1 MSTNKKMLGELL
13 VEHNL
18 ISNAQL
24 MEALTKQKTSK
35 KRLGEIVVEL
45 GFVNEKELYTLLA
58 SQMGF
63 KYVSLQNAELNV
75 DVVMTI
81 NQNLAQKHMAIPI
94 DIENDKLVIAMAD
107 PSNIL
112 ALDDISIYSKK
123 EIIPVLASPREIAA
137 NINKYYGE
145 QIVKNAVKEFKMEN
159 GLSDAEIEGND
170 STKQQALEAPIIK
183 MVNSL
188 IEQAIRSRASD
199 IHIEPHEKYAKVRF
213 RIDGGLKEISQ
224 IDPRILPAIV
234 TRIKISGGMN
244 IAEKRRPQDGR
255 ASFSLEGIAF
265 DLRISTV
272 PTVYGE
278 KVVMRLT
285 DKRGILKSKDALG
298 LSPED
303 MKAFNE
309 ILKSPNG
316 IILVT
321 GPTGS
326 GKSTTLYATLRELNK
341 EDVNILTV
349 EDPVESVVPGINQ
362 VQVNTKAGVDFASVL
377 RSFLRQDPDI
387 IMVGEIR
394 DTETANIAV
403 RAAITGHLVLSTL
416 HTNDAPSTIAR
427 LIDMG
432 IEPFL
437 LSTSLNGIIAQR
449 LVKRLCD
456 KCKTPYEPTDKELSC
471 LDLFDRSEMNFYK
484 PVGCPACHHTGYSG
498 RIGVFEVLPIT
509 PNIRQLITS
518 NATTEDIKFVAM
530 REGLSTLWRSCSKL
544 VAKGV
549 TTIDELIRIT
559 YVEE

>member
-1 MSTNKKMLGELL
+1 MSTNKKMLGEVL
-13 VEHNL
+13 VESNL
-18 ISNAQL
+18 ISDTQL
-24 MEALTKQKTSK
+24 AEALAKQRTSK

-45 GFVNEKELYTLLA
+45 GFVSEKDLYTLLA
-58 SQMGF
+58 NEMGF
-63 KYVSLQNAELNV
+63 KYVSLQNAELDTNIV
-75 DVVMTI
+75 SKI
-81 NQNLAQKHMAIPI
+81 NQNLAQKHSAIPI
-94 DIENDKLVIAMAD
+94 NIENDKLVVAMTD

-112 ALDDISIYSKK
+112 ALDDISIYTNM
-123 EIIPVLASPREIAA
+123 EITPVFASPREIAA

-145 QIVKNAVKEFKMEN
+145 QVVKSAVEEFKIEN

-170 STKQQALEAPIIK
+170 STKNQALEAPIIK

-199 IHIEPHEKYAKVRF
+199 IHIEPHEKFAKVRF
-213 RIDGGLKEISQ
+213 RIDGSLKNISQ

-272 PTVYGE
+272 PTVFGE

-303 MKAFNE
+303 MKTYDD

-326 GKSTTLYATLRELNK
+326 GKSTTLYATLRELSR
-341 EDVNILTV
+341 EDVNVVTV

-362 VQVNTKAGVDFASVL
+362 VQVNAKAGVDFASVL
-377 RSFLRQDPDI
+377 RTFLRQDPDI

-394 DTETANIAV
+394 DSETANIAV

-427 LIDMG
+427 LVDMG

-456 KCKTPYEPTDKELSC
+456 KCKEQYEPTDKELSC
-471 LDLFDRSEMNFYK
+471 LDLFDRSEMNFYR
-484 PVGCPACHHTGYSG
+484 PVGCPACHYTGYSG
-498 RIGVFEVLPIT
+498 RVGVFEILPIT

-530 REGLSTLWRSCSKL
+530 REGLNTLWRSCSKL
-544 VAKGV
+544 VAKGI
-549 TTIDELIRIT
+549 TTFDELIRIT
-559 YVEE
+559 YVDE

>member
-13 VEHNL
+13 VENNL
-18 ISNAQL
+18 ISNTQL

-45 GFVNEKELYTLLA
+45 GFVSEKDLYTLLA
-58 SQMGF
+58 NQMGV
-63 KYVSLQNAELNV
+63 KYVSLQNV
-75 DVVMTI
+75 DLEADIVMNISQT
-81 NQNLAQKHMAIPI
+81 LAQKHMAIPI
-94 DIENDKLVIAMAD
+94 YIENDKLVLAMSD

-112 ALDDISIYSKK
+112 ALDDISLYSNM
-123 EIIPVLASPREIAA
+123 EIIPVLASPREIAIS
-137 NINKYYGE
+137 INKYFGE
-145 QIVKNAVKEFKMEN
+145 QVVNNAVEEFKIEN
-159 GLSDAEIEGND
+159 GLTDYEVEETDVS
-170 STKQQALEAPIIK
+170 KQEAMEAPIIK

-213 RIDGGLKEISQ
+213 RIDGGLKDISQ

-255 ASFSLEGIAF
+255 ASFSLDGIAF
-265 DLRISTV
+265 DLRISTI

-285 DKRGILKSKDALG
+285 DKRGLLKSIDALG

-303 MKAFNE
+303 MRAYNE

-349 EDPVESVVPGINQ
+349 EDPVESVVPGVNQ
-362 VQVNTKAGVDFASVL
+362 VQVNTKADVDFANVL

-394 DTETANIAV
+394 DTETANIAI

-437 LSTSLNGIIAQR
+437 IGTSLNGVVAQR

-456 KCKTPYEPTDKELSC
+456 KCKQPYTPTEKELSC

-484 PVGCPACHHTGYSG
+484 PIGCPACHHTGYSG

-530 REGLSTLWRSCSKL
+530 REGLNTIWRSCSKL
-544 VAKGV
+544 VAQGV

>member
-13 VEHNL
+13 VENNL
-18 ISNAQL
+18 LSNDQL
-24 MEALTKQKTSK
+24 MEALSMQKTTK

-45 GFVNEKELYTLLA
+45 GFVNEKDLYTLLA
-58 SQMGF
+58 NQMGF
-63 KYVSLQNAELNV
+63 KYVSLQNAELDINI
-75 DVVMTI
+75 VMMI
-81 NQNLAQKHMAIPI
+81 SQNLAQKHTAIPI
-94 DIENDKLVIAMAD
+94 DIENEKLVLAMSD

-112 ALDDISIYSKK
+112 ALDDISIYTNR
-123 EIIPVLASPREIAA
+123 EIIPVLASPREIAE
-137 NINKYYGE
+137 NINKHFGE
-145 QIVKNAVKEFKMEN
+145 QVVRNAVEEFKLEN
-159 GLSDAEIEGND
+159 GLSDLEIEGND
-170 STKQQALEAPIIK
+170 STKDQALQAPIIK

-199 IHIEPHEKYAKVRF
+199 IHIEPHEKFAKVRF
-213 RIDGGLKEISQ
+213 RIDGALKDISQ

-255 ASFSLEGIAF
+255 ASFSLDGIAF
-265 DLRISTV
+265 DLRISSV
-272 PTVYGE
+272 PTVHGE

-285 DKRGILKSKDALG
+285 DKRGILKSIDALG
-298 LSPED
+298 LSAED
-303 MKAFNE
+303 MRAYNE

-326 GKSTTLYATLRELNK
+326 GKSTTLYATLRQLNK

-362 VQVNTKAGVDFASVL
+362 VQVNTKAGVDFANVL

-437 LSTSLNGIIAQR
+437 LGTSLNGIIAQR
-449 LVKRLCD
+449 LVKKLCD
-456 KCKTPYEPTDKELSC
+456 HCKAPYEPTDKELSC

-509 PNIRQLITS
+509 SNIRQLITS

-530 REGLSTLWRSCSKL
+530 REGLNTLWRSCSKL
-544 VAKGV
+544 VAQGV

>member
-13 VEHNL
+13 VENNL
-18 ISNAQL
+18 ISDNQL
-24 MEALTKQKTSK
+24 MEALSKQKTSK

-45 GFVNEKELYTLLA
+45 GFVNEKELYSLLA

-63 KYVSLQNAELNV
+63 KYVNLQNSELNTDIV
-75 DVVMTI
+75 YKI
-81 NQNLAQKHMAIPI
+81 SQNLAQKHTALPI
-94 DIENDKLVIAMAD
+94 DIENDKLVLAMAD

-112 ALDDISIYSKK
+112 ALDDISIYSNM

-137 NINKYYGE
+137 NINKYFGD
-145 QIVKNAVKEFKMEN
+145 QIVNSAAEEFKIEN
-159 GLSDAEIEGND
+159 GLTDLEVEGTD
-170 STKQQALEAPIIK
+170 YTKDQAMEAPIIK

-188 IEQAIRSRASD
+188 IEQAIRTRASD
-199 IHIEPHEKYAKVRF
+199 IHIEPHEKIAKVRF

-224 IDPRILPAIV
+224 LDRRILPAIV

-255 ASFSLEGIAF
+255 ANFSLDGIAF

-278 KVVMRLT
+278 KVVMRLN

-298 LSPED
+298 LSPQD
-303 MKAFNE
+303 MNAFNE

-326 GKSTTLYATLRELNK
+326 GKTTTLYATLRELNK

-349 EDPVESVVPGINQ
+349 EDPVESIVPGINQ
-362 VQVNTKAGVDFASVL
+362 VQVNPKAGVDFATVL

-387 IMVGEIR
+387 IMLGEIR
-394 DTETANIAV
+394 DSETANIAI

-427 LIDMG
+427 LVDMG

-437 LSTSLNGIIAQR
+437 LGTSLNGIIAQR
-449 LVKRLCD
+449 LVKKLCD
-456 KCKTPYEPTDKELSC
+456 KCKQPYEPTDKELSC
-471 LDLFDRSEMNFYK
+471 LDLFDRSESNFHK
-484 PVGCPACHHTGYSG
+484 AVGCPACHHTGYSG
-498 RIGVFEVLPIT
+498 RIGVFEVLPVT
-509 PNIRQLITS
+509 QNIRQLITS
-518 NATTEDIKFVAM
+518 NATAEDIKFVAM
-530 REGLSTLWRSCSKL
+530 REGLSTLWRSCSNL
-544 VAKGV
+544 VAQGT
-549 TTIDELIRIT
+549 TTIEELIRIT